1 MEPIEIALEK
11 AKIARQDNQVQEFRG
26 SVSHAG
32 SDIEYTQTRTVKVSK
47 LALRE
52 SRVISGFDNGPWVN
66 QFRMLRTR
74 VLHSMDEQNW
84 STLAVTSAEG
94 GVGKG
99 LIATNLA
106 ISLAMELDS
115 TVLLVDANIQDPK
128 IHKLFDFEPKYGLS
142 DYLSGRHNLS
152 ELLFHPNI
160 ERLVVLPAGE
170 PLQNSTELLGSKK
183 MEQLVRELKKRYP
196 SRIVIFDLPPVLT
209 QSDALAFSPY
219 VDAALFVVE
228 EGKSQMDSVKR
239 AVSLLSKTKL
249 LGVVVNKTQI
259 NRINYS

>member
-1 MEPIEIALEK
+1 MEPIEMALEK
-11 AKIARQDNQVQEFRG
+11 AKVARQGTQVHEFRDNNPYSG
-26 SVSHAG
+26 D
-32 SDIEYTQTRTVKVSK
+32 DIEYTQTRTVKVSK

-52 SRVISGFDNGPWVN
+52 NRVISGYDAGPWVN

-74 VLHSMDEQNW
+74 VLHSMEEQNW
-84 STLAVTSAEG
+84 STLAVTSAEE

-115 TVLLVDANIQDPK
+115 TVLLVDANIQAPK

-142 DYLSGRHNLS
+142 NFLNSRYNLS
-152 ELLFHPNI
+152 ELLIHPNI

-170 PLQNSTELLGSKK
+170 PVQNSTELLGSRK
-183 MEQLVRELKKRYP
+183 MEQLVWELKKRYP
-196 SRIVIFDLPPVLT
+196 SRIVIFDLPPVLS

-249 LGVVVNKTQI
+249 LGVVVNKSQV
-259 NRINYS
+259 NRIKYS